1 MNELK
6 YLFNKDITS
15 SFEAIPIPSSNT
27 VIIYPPT
34 INWDW
39 MKQRPQQIMEQF
51 ALHGYQVYYCN
62 MTQRKDRLYTQLA
75 ENLTIIHNNSYFVKE
90 SIPALKKAKKKI
102 LVWSSWS
109 KLFPFLPLYE
119 PDHIVYDYL
128 DDMPQ
133 WVSYLNGM
141 VEMADAVVTTA
152 YELNK
157 QIETNFPNKSSYFIP
172 NGCTIDRFNSIK
184 SPPIPKEFQGHSGP
198 IILYSGAWANW
209 VDIDLVEKIAYK
221 YPEALIAIVGAEFN
235 AVVNKEIPNICYIG
249 HQSYENLPAYI
260 CNSTVCM
267 IPFLINSI
275 TVAANPIKAYEYLAA
290 NKPVVS
296 TNLPEVKE
304 MPGIYT
310 ASSHEEFISN
320 IGFILAGEIKFPAN
334 EVNEW
339 LKEQT
344 WHYRFGQIQ
353 KMLSRFQIEN

>member
-15 SFEAIPIPSSNT
+15 SFEPIPIPSSNT

-34 INWDW
+34 INWNW

-62 MTQRKDRLYTQLA
+62 MAQKKDCLSTQLMD
-75 ENLTIIHNNSYFVKE
+75 NLTLIHNNSCFIKK
-90 SIPALKKAKKKI
+90 SIPLLKQANKTI

-109 KLFPFLPLYE
+109 KLYPFLPLYK
-119 PDHIVYDYL
+119 PDHIIYDYL
-128 DDMPQ
+128 DDIPQ

-141 VEMADAVVTTA
+141 VEMADVVVTTA
-152 YELNK
+152 QELNR
-157 QIETNFPNKSSYFIP
+157 QMETRYPSKPNYFIP
-172 NGCTIDRFNSIK
+172 NGCALDNFTCAQNDS
-184 SPPIPKEFQGHSGP
+184 IPKEYEGHLGP

-209 VDIDLVEKIAYK
+209 VDSDLVEKVAYK

-235 AVVNKEIPNICYIG
+235 AVVNREIPNIRYIG

-260 CNSTVCM
+260 CNSTICM

-296 TNLPEVKE
+296 TNLPEVE
-304 MPGIYT
+304 GMPGIYT
-310 ASSHEEFISN
+310 ASSHEEFIDQ
-320 IGFILAGEIKFPAN
+320 IGLILAGETKFPAN
-334 EVNEW
+334 KVNEW

-344 WHYRFGQIQ
+344 WSYRFGQIQ
-353 KMLSRFQIEN
+353 KILSKFQMDN